1 MSISRPA
8 LHRLLSPAGFIIVCS
23 VLLALAVTAR
33 AGPFIVLSSLVTG
46 GMWALVSAGLA
57 LAFGVMNVPNFAH
70 GELFMIG
77 TLIAFFAH
85 RPLAAL
91 TQGTGWAALAPVI
104 AIGLATVGGWATGA
118 TLDRLLFSP
127 LRRRFHEE
135 WVMSTFLLTVGVSV
149 VLVNGN
155 QVVLGTI
162 YRGIPYYWDRP
173 PVSLFGIT
181 VGFDRMMV
189 VPIALTAIAAFW
201 TLLNRTSLGRAIRA
215 VAQDEIGAQL
225 LGIDLG
231 RVYRLTFALS
241 SALAA
246 LAGAALLFM
255 FPSYPTVGLKPLYIA
270 WTVVILAGLGNVGG
284 AIVGGFVVALLQ
296 TTTSYFLGTAWE
308 DVVPFFLII
317 LILIVRPSGLFGSA
331 VKGLWEQ

>member
-1 MSISRPA
+1 MGLR
-8 LHRLLSPAGFIIVCS
+8 RLVSPAGS
-23 VLLALAVTAR
+23 VIALSMLLAIAVTAR
-33 AGPFIVLSSLVTG
+33 TGPFLVLSALVTG

-70 GELFMIG
+70 GELFLIG
-77 TLIAFFAH
+77 TLIAFFTYG
-85 RPLAAL
+85 PLAMV
-91 TQGTGWAALAPVI
+91 TRGTGWAALAPLVT
-104 AIGLATVGGWATGA
+104 IGVATVGGWAVGA
-118 TLDRLLFSP
+118 ALDRLLFSP
-127 LRRRFHEE
+127 LRRRYREE
-135 WVMSTFLLTVGVSV
+135 WVMNTFLLTVGVSV
-149 VLVNGN
+149 VMVNGY
-155 QVVLGTI
+155 QVIFGTT
-162 YRGIPYYWDRP
+162 YRGIPSYWDRP
-173 PVSLFGIT
+173 PVALLGIT

-189 VPIALTAIAAFW
+189 LPIALAAIAAFW
-201 TLLNRTSLGRAIRA
+201 ALLNHTALGRAIRA
-215 VAQDEIGAQL
+215 AAQDEIGAQL

-270 WTVVILAGLGNVGG
+270 WTVVILAGLGNVEG

-317 LILIVRPSGLFGSA
+317 LILILRPSGLFGSA